1 VLASFFFSSRRR
13 HTRSKRDWSSDVCS
27 SDLLVDNTTNPHD
40 HHGISVK
47 IGDEMSDRLLLDYS
61 LVSATYN
68 VGGHG
73 RGMIAILGPTN
84 MPYSKM
90 IGLVEVFQKELT
102 KKLIDYYRNFDE

>member
-1 VLASFFFSSRRR
+1 MYSIINDESNKIVG
-13 HTRSKRDWSSDVCS
+13 
-27 SDLLVDNTTNPHD
+27 LVDNTTNPHD

-73 RGMIAILGPTN
+73 RGMIAILGPTHMHDRKSTRLN
-84 MPYSKM
+84 SSHASTSYAV
-90 IGLVEVFQKELT
+90 LCLT
-102 KKLIDYYRNFDE
+102 KKNTIVPN